1 MNKVRFGRTEASVS
15 SVSLGTWSYG
25 GPNLSGEASV
35 GWSGHDDQSARNA
48 LIEAHRAGINHWDT
62 ADVYGDGHAETLVG
76 SIWEE
81 VPRDDVFLASK
92 VGYEKGEYPRFY
104 HPRQIRSQIEKSLRN
119 LNTDV
124 IDLHYLHHCDFGDND
139 QYLDS
144 ALEEMH
150 KAKTEGKIRFI
161 GLSDWQSENIVR
173 VIARVDPDAI
183 QPYRNVADDHYAAS
197 GLQSWVEENDCGV
210 AFFSPLKHGL
220 LLGKYAEPV
229 HFPEGDFRKN
239 IPDFTDQVA
248 LTRVL
253 EAANAL
259 RRRFGDHPEPV
270 LHALVGALL
279 AGVNSACV
287 LLGMRNSGQV
297 QAASRVGA
305 PLSASD
311 ARWVE
316 SLYQF

>member
-1 MNKVRFGRTEASVS
+1 MNRVRFGRTEALVS

-25 GPNLSGEASV
+25 GPSISGETSV
-35 GWSGHDDQSARNA
+35 GWSGHNDQSAREA
-48 LIEAHRAGINHWDT
+48 LIEAYSAGINHWDT
-62 ADVYGDGHAETLVG
+62 ADVYGNGHAETILG
-76 SIWEE
+76 SVWGE
-81 VPRDDVFLASK
+81 VPRDHIFLASK
-92 VGYEKGEYPRFY
+92 VGYDKGEYPHYY
-104 HPRQIRSQIEKSLRN
+104 HPRQIRSQIERSLRN

-124 IDLHYLHHCDFGDND
+124 IDLHYFHHCDFGDED
-139 QYLDS
+139 RYLDG

-150 KAKTEGKIRFI
+150 KAKVEGKIRFI

-173 VIARVDPDAI
+173 VVSRVDPDAV
-183 QPYRNVADDHYAAS
+183 QPYRNVADDHYASS

-253 EAANAL
+253 KAANGL
-259 RRRFGDHPEPV
+259 RRRFGDHREPV

-279 AGVNSACV
+279 SGVNNACV
-287 LLGMRNSGQV
+287 LLGMRNRGQV
-297 QAASRVGA
+297 Q
-305 PLSASD
+305 SASAAGEALSLSD
-311 ARWVE
+311 ADWVK
-316 SLYQF
+316 SLYQI